1 MTVCRLLFPNCSVD
15 VCLLSKGSRDRGQ
28 RTASPHVL
36 RLQSA
41 QNEGMV
47 TAGAQAQFS
56 NMWPCD

>member
-15 VCLLSKGSRDRGQ
+15 VCLLSRGSRGPGPADSNSARPL
-28 RTASPHVL
+28 SPNT
-36 RLQSA
+36 
-41 QNEGMV
+41 QNEGMA